1 MNQMIDI
8 LKRFGLSEYGSKAYI
23 ALVQNP
29 GITAYKLSEI
39 SSVPRSKIYEALNK
53 LDEQGL
59 AYFNLQDQKKYYY
72 ALSPNKPFNY
82 LKKSKRRTPST

>member
-39 SSVPRSKIYEALNK
+39 SSVPRSKIYEDSINLMNK
-53 LDEQGL
+53 DSLISIYKTKRNTTMPYHQ
-59 AYFNLQDQKKYYY
+59 
-72 ALSPNKPFNY
+72 NKPFNY
-82 LKKSKRRTPST
+82 LKKAK